1 MRSERKITL
10 ERLRS
15 TLERLRSTLE
25 PSGSTLGAPRPP
37 RLLFDA
43 PCHLCQ
49 SSVRFIRRWQ
59 KKPVFT
65 FLPLQSEEARKLLAN
80 CLDTAD
86 DERLATEIA
95 KLLQKSE
102 KEAQTLVLIENGH
115 CYLRSDAALR
125 IAKYLR
131 FPCSLLAALR
141 IIPRPLRDAAY
152 DFVARNRYRWF
163 GRDEGEGECG
173 ALRL

>member
-15 TLERLRSTLE
+15 TLERLRSTLK
-25 PSGSTLGAPRPP
+25 PSGSTSGAP
-37 RLLFDA
+37 RLLFDG

-49 SSVRFIRRWQ
+49 SSVRFIRRRQ

-65 FLPLQSEEARKLLAN
+65 FLPLQSEEARTLLAS

-86 DERLATEIA
+86 EQVAQEIA
-95 KLLQKSE
+95 KLLQKA
-102 KEAQTLVLIENGH
+102 KMEAQTLVLIENGC

-131 FPCSLLAALR
+131 FPWSLLTALR

-152 DFVARNRYRWF
+152 NFVARNRYRWF
-163 GRDEGEGECG
+163 GRDGEGVGECG